1 VKIQEIVTTLLED
14 DTEGGEFDPNELARG
29 QKVEMEHTNDPQ
41 IAERIAKDHLR
52 EHPYYYTIL
61 AKTPIGHDA

>member
-1 VKIQEIVTTLLED
+1 
-14 DTEGGEFDPNELARG
+14 
-29 QKVEMEHTNDPQ
+29 MEHTNDPQ